1 MYYYAVMGT
10 RKDNGVE
17 ELIESYDSSM
27 NITDAEARES
37 AMEHQL
43 IARLDP
49 KYRSTRVVRK
59 MHILK

>member
-1 MYYYAVMGT
+1 MYYYAVMGI

-17 ELIESYDSSM
+17 EVIRSFDSSM
-27 NITDAEARES
+27 NLTDDEARES
-37 AMEHQL
+37 AMEYQL
-43 IARLDP
+43 VARLDP